1 MNQASVSH
9 LTTVEPTNASRVGA
23 PGRQPFAS
31 RSLQR
36 HEPHDERPDD
46 DDGSDGVQLKQ
57 RDRDLAQ
64 KEEDAEEHERSPPL
78 A

>member
-23 PGRQPFAS
+23 
-31 RSLQR
+31 
-36 HEPHDERPDD
+36 DD